1 MIQIG
6 WSPLNMH
13 HDMNKESGQAREMDQ
28 RSRPGGSSA
37 ETFAIVAALFGWFVL
52 VRWIL
57 PRMGVPT

>member
-1 MIQIG
+1 
-6 WSPLNMH
+6 MH
-13 HDMNKESGQAREMDQ
+13 HDMNKESGQARGTDQ